1 MGCGDEPEKSMKYH
15 ARFAGADPAGVALR
29 VEAPPPSYVIETE
42 GHVLSGNAR
51 RLGEGVWSLV
61 TSAGQQAEARIER
74 TPDGGMRVRIGAV
87 TFEFDLLDELTARA
101 LLATGGRA
109 VRKAKH
115 VAAAMPGR
123 VLRVLVA
130 AGDAVTAGQ
139 PLVVLEAMKM
149 ENEVKSPQD
158 GVVSGVAVAAGQ
170 PVGAGE
176 VLVRFASEPS

>member
-1 MGCGDEPEKSMKYH
+1 MKYH
-15 ARFAGADPAGVALR
+15 ARFAGAAPEGIALT
-29 VEAPPPSYVIETE
+29 VEAPPPSYAIETE
-42 GHVLSGNAR
+42 RAVLSGHAC

-61 TSAGQQAEARIER
+61 TSEGRQAEARIER

-87 TFEFDLLDELTARA
+87 TFDFDLLDELTARA

-130 AGDAVTAGQ
+130 EGDAVAAGQ

-158 GVVSGVAVAAGQ
+158 GVVSGIAVSAGQ
-170 PVGAGE
+170 PVTAGE
-176 VLVRFASEPS
+176 VLVRFAADPA

>member
-1 MGCGDEPEKSMKYH
+1 VRYH
-15 ARFAGADPAGVALR
+15 ARFPGAGPSGIVLK
-29 VEAPPPSYVIETE
+29 VEAPAPLYEIETE
-42 GHVLSGNAR
+42 GRIHRGNAR

-61 TSAGQQAEARIER
+61 TSEGRQAEVRIE
-74 TPDGGMRVRIGAV
+74 PMPGGGMRVRVGTA

-130 AGDAVTAGQ
+130 AGESVTAGQ

-149 ENEVKSPQD
+149 ENELKSPQD
-158 GVVSGVAVAAGQ
+158 GVVSGIAVVAGQ
-170 PVGAGE
+170 PVSAGE
-176 VLVRFASEPS
+176 VLLRFASDPA

>member
-1 MGCGDEPEKSMKYH
+1 MKYH
-15 ARFAGADPAGVALR
+15 ARFPGGAPAGVALT
-29 VEAPPPSYVIETE
+29 VDAPPPSYAIACE
-42 GHVLSGNAR
+42 GAVLSGHAR
-51 RLGEGVWSLV
+51 RLGDGVWSLV
-61 TSAGQQAEARIER
+61 GSDGRQAEARIER

-101 LLATGGRA
+101 LLATGGRTA
-109 VRKAKH
+109 RKAKH

-130 AGDAVTAGQ
+130 AGDAVASGQ

-158 GVVSGVAVAAGQ
+158 GVVGSVAVQPGQ
-170 PVGAGE
+170 PVNAGE
-176 VLVRFASEPS
+176 VLIRFAAEAG

>member
-1 MGCGDEPEKSMKYH
+1 MKFH
-15 ARFAGADPAGVALR
+15 ARFPGSEPSGVALR
-29 VEAPPPSYVIETE
+29 VEAPPPTYEIETE
-42 GHVLSGNAR
+42 GRRLAGNAR
-51 RLGEGVWSLV
+51 RLGDGVWSLV
-61 TSAGQQAEARIER
+61 TSDGRQAEVRIER
-74 TPDGGMRVRIGAV
+74 TSDGGMRVRIGAV

-130 AGDAVTAGQ
+130 AGDSVAAGQ
-139 PLVVLEAMKM
+139 PLIVLEAMKM

-158 GVVSGVAVAAGQ
+158 GIVSGVAVAAGQ
-170 PVGAGE
+170 PVNAGE
-176 VLVRFASEPS
+176 VLVRFAADPA

>member
-1 MGCGDEPEKSMKYH
+1 MKYH
-15 ARFAGADPAGVALR
+15 ARFAGGPPSGVALR
-29 VEAPPPSYVIETE
+29 VEAPPPSYRIESE
-42 GHVLSGNAR
+42 GCVHSGNAR

-61 TSAGQQAEARIER
+61 TSEGRQAEARIER
-74 TPDGGMRVRIGAV
+74 TADGGMRVRIGAV

-109 VRKAKH
+109 VKKAKH

-130 AGDAVTAGQ
+130 AGDTVVAGQ

-158 GVVSGVAVAAGQ
+158 GVVSGVAVEAGQ
-170 PVGAGE
+170 PVNAGE
-176 VLVRFASEPS
+176 VLVRFASDSV

>member
-1 MGCGDEPEKSMKYH
+1 MKFH
-15 ARFAGADPAGVALR
+15 ARFPGSGPSGVALR
-29 VEAPPPSYVIETE
+29 VEAPPPSYEIETE
-42 GHVLSGNAR
+42 GRTLAGNAR
-51 RLGEGVWSLV
+51 RLGDGVWSLV
-61 TSAGQQAEARIER
+61 TSDGRQAEARIER

-130 AGDAVTAGQ
+130 AGDAVSAGQ

-149 ENEVKSPQD
+149 ENEVKAP
-158 GVVSGVAVAAGQ
+158 AAGTVVEV
-170 PVGAGE
+170 PVRAGQTVARGQ
-176 VLVRFASEPS
+176 VLVRLAEQVASGPR

>member
-1 MGCGDEPEKSMKYH
+1 MKYH
-15 ARFAGADPAGVALR
+15 ARFPGTGPGGVALR
-29 VEAPPPSYVIETE
+29 VEAPQPSYEIEAE
-42 GHVLSGNAR
+42 GRVLRGNAR
-51 RLGEGVWSLV
+51 RLGDGVWSLV
-61 TSAGQQAEARIER
+61 TSDGRQAEARIER

-130 AGDAVTAGQ
+130 AGDAVVAGQ

-158 GVVSGVAVAAGQ
+158 GIVSGVAVEAGQ
-170 PVGAGE
+170 PVNAGE
-176 VLVRFASEPS
+176 ILVRFASDPA

>member
-1 MGCGDEPEKSMKYH
+1 MRYH
-15 ARFAGADPAGVALR
+15 ARFPGAAPGGITLR
-29 VEAPPPSYVIETE
+29 VETPPPSYAIEAE
-42 GHVLSGNAR
+42 AGVLAGNAR
-51 RLGEGVWSLV
+51 RLGDGVWSLV
-61 TSAGQQAEARIER
+61 TSDGRQAEVRIER

-123 VLRVLVA
+123 VLRILVA
-130 AGDAVTAGQ
+130 AGDSVTAGQ

-158 GVVSGVAVAAGQ
+158 GVISGIAVAAGQ
-170 PVGAGE
+170 PVNAGE
-176 VLVRFASEPS
+176 VLVRFASDPA

>member
-1 MGCGDEPEKSMKYH
+1 MKYH
-15 ARFAGADPAGVALR
+15 ARFPGVAPGGVALT
-29 VEAPPPSYVIETE
+29 VEAPPPSYAIETE
-42 GHVLSGNAR
+42 GAVLSGHAR
-51 RLGEGVWSLV
+51 RLGDGVWSLV
-61 TSAGQQAEARIER
+61 TSEGRQAEVRIER

-101 LLATGGRA
+101 LLETGGRV

-130 AGDAVTAGQ
+130 AGEAVTAGQ

-158 GVVSGVAVAAGQ
+158 GVVAGIAVTAGQ
-170 PVGAGE
+170 PVSAGE
-176 VLVRFASEPS
+176 VLIRFASDPA